1 MNYILY
7 AGLKYSQIRH
17 AIYCK
22 KCKETIESKHQY
34 DFKFCSCNSVGIDG
48 SNQTYLKYR
57 WYGK

>member
-22 KCKETIESKHQY
+22 KCKETIESKHHMILN
-34 DFKFCSCNSVGIDG
+34 FVHVI
-48 SNQTYLKYR
+48 R
-57 WYGK
+57 